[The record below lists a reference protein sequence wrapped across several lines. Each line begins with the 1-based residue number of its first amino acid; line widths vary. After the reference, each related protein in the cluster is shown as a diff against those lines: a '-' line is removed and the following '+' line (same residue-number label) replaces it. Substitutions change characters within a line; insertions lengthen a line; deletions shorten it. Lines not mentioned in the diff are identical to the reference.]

1 MFSQATLPQRQSSLT
16 KYAAVYASANISEN
30 LFYTVIIFQPTVLL
44 GEPFFSA
51 SVVPWHNI
59 HFWYARSA
67 LSDLL
72 PEKPSIVPCCA
83 TMRAIG
89 VEFDHLWKIRA
100 PVGNC
105 EGFKLDTFDRIIEVK
120 LEFVDQSSTRVPPP
134 DHKNSNNLYH
144 LDFWPINTPSHA
156 SDHLCQIGKES
167 IQNCTC
173 CGADTARCAIFQQFY
188 CKVMAGWP

>member
-1 MFSQATLPQRQSSLT
+1 MSSHTLLGMWLLIHAKPSVCSCHHFT
-16 KYAAVYASANISEN
+16 
-30 LFYTVIIFQPTVLL
+30 FQPTVLL

-120 LEFVDQSSTRVPPP
+120 LEFVDQSSTRIPPP
-134 DHKNSNNLYH
+134 RPQKFKQPVSPWLLTYQHTLSY
-144 LDFWPINTPSHA
+144 
-156 SDHLCQIGKES
+156 
-167 IQNCTC
+167 
-173 CGADTARCAIFQQFY
+173 
-188 CKVMAGWP
+188 